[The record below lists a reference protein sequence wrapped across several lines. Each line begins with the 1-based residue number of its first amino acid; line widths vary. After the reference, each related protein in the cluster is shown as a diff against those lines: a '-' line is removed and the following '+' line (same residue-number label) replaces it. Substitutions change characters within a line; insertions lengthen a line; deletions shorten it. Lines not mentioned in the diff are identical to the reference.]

1 MKRQSNL
8 KYCIFSWNMRSNIKT
23 RQNAFFKNPL
33 PKNKTEYV
41 KFQTSVSL
49 YLYFERN
56 IANWIVN
63 PTWNIVYFRG
73 IWGQTLRLGKMH
85 SSRTHCRKIK
95 RNMSSFKHLYL
106 CICTLRGIL
115 LIGSSIQLEISYI
128 FVEYEVK
135 IKTRQNSFFKNPLP
149 KNKTEYVK
157 FQTSVS
163 LYLDF
168 NANIAKWSVSPTWN
182 FIFFYGMSSNV
193 MAWQNSFFKSRLP
206 KHKKQCVKFQTSV
219 SLYLGLN
226 GETHSSKLILH
237 EPIAKT

>member
-1 MKRQSNL
+1 
-8 KYCIFSWNMRSNIKT
+8 MRSNIKT

-56 IANWIVN
+56 ITNWIVN
-63 PTWNIVYFRG
+63 PTWNIVHFRG
-73 IWGQTLRLGKMH
+73 IWGQTLRLGKIH

-106 CICTLRGIL
+106 YIWTLMRILLNGASVQLGIL
-115 LIGSSIQLEISYI
+115 YNLFTVWAPTWWLGKTHSSRADCRN
-128 FVEYEVK
+128 
-135 IKTRQNSFFKNPLP
+135 IKKQCI
-149 KNKTEYVK
+149 K

-168 NANIAKWSVSPTWN
+168 NGNIAKYSVSPTWIY
-182 FIFFYGMSSNV
+182 IFFYGMSSNV
-193 MAWQNSFFKSRLP
+193 MAWQNSFFMSRLP
-206 KHKKQCVKFQTSV
+206 KHKEKC
-219 SLYLGLN
+219 
-226 GETHSSKLILH
+226 
-237 EPIAKT
+237 A